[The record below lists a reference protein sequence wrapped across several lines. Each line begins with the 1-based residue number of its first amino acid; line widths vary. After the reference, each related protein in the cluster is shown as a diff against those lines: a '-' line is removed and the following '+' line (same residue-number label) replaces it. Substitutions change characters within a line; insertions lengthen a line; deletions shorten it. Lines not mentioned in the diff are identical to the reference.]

1 MKKMNIGLL
10 QSTLFTAMLF
20 TQTGCFFGLFN
31 EEPAA
36 QSLIQVTPTIQTSNT
51 IEIKTPLAIE
61 KTTPSI
67 SSTSQTPYVE
77 CTDEVD
83 SGCQK
88 ELIKP
93 EELAPQKSLTQVNNA
108 IHNLKSIQG
117 HKITIEERSTGYFFP
132 EFQNR
137 IVVLEM
143 FGKNCSHCIREMPTM
158 RKLKRRYRNHIEI
171 VALQVEGKMSKR
183 EARRLIKRHKITYP
197 IIPGESAKA
206 LQFHVQSTF
215 GWTGILPFI
224 MVIKDGVTEFTYR
237 GEVSYNRINKDILS
251 LLK

>member
-1 MKKMNIGLL
+1 MRKMNIGLL
-10 QSTLFTAMLF
+10 QSTLLTVMLF
-20 TQTGCFFGLFN
+20 TQTGCVFGLFD
-31 EEPAA
+31 EEPT
-36 QSLIQVTPTIQTSNT
+36 QSLIQVTPTIQTSTT
-51 IEIKTPLAIE
+51 IQIETPPPV
-61 KTTPSI
+61 KKVTPPVA
-67 SSTSQTPYVE
+67 TKAQTPHVE

-93 EELAPQKSLTQVNNA
+93 EELAPKKLIQVNNQ
-108 IHNLKSIQG
+108 IHKLKSIQG
-117 HKITIEERSTGYFFP
+117 HNITIEERSTGYSFP

-171 VALQVEGKMSKR
+171 IALQVEGKMSKR
-183 EARRLIKRHKITYP
+183 EASRLLKRHKITYP
-197 IIPGESAKA
+197 IISGDDAKA

-224 MVIKDGVTEFTYR
+224 MVIKDGITEFTYR

>member
-1 MKKMNIGLL
+1 MQKMNIGLL
-10 QSTLFTAMLF
+10 QSTLLTVMLF
-20 TQTGCFFGLFN
+20 TQTGCFFGLFD
-31 EEPAA
+31 EEPS
-36 QSLIQVTPTIQTSNT
+36 QSLIQITPTIQTSTT
-51 IEIKTPLAIE
+51 IQMETPTPVVE
-61 KTTPSI
+61 KVTPPVA
-67 SSTSQTPYVE
+67 TKPQTPYVE

-88 ELIKP
+88 ELIEP
-93 EELAPQKSLTQVNNA
+93 EELVPQKLAQVDKQ
-108 IHNLKSIQG
+108 IHKLKSIQG
-117 HKITIEERSTGYFFP
+117 HNITIEERSTGYIFP
-132 EFQNR
+132 EFQDR

-143 FGKNCSHCIREMPTM
+143 FGKNCSHCIKEMPTM
-158 RKLKRRYRNHIEI
+158 RKLKRRYPNHIEI
-171 VALQVEGKMSKR
+171 IALQVEGKMSKR
-183 EARRLIKRHKITYP
+183 EATRLLKRHKITYP
-197 IIPGESAKA
+197 IISGESAKA